1 MRDLSFLRIPT
12 AQGET
17 ILLFI
22 LLALAIIL
30 TLILIGLLREFLRKK
45 RLKESFFKEAYEREL
60 TQEEAQILWE
70 YSIKLGRDPFLA
82 LEFKAPFEKVVEIY
96 LQESPNPKEEL
107 IKDMRIKLGFD
118 YVPYFI
124 PLVSTKDIDLFQS
137 GKMYL
142 PDGRKYEVALFDKDE
157 RFMYWAVIDKN
168 TPREELLGKKITIS
182 FIRKGDGIYKFEG
195 EVVKTFTENGK
206 LVVQIPHT
214 FELSRYQRREYARVE
229 VEIPTVITI
238 KSKEGEIRI
247 NGEIVDISA
256 GGTKVCISLSELE
269 RELPPTQQLNL
280 EFSLEGRK
288 FNLKATI
295 VNIYQRRH
303 ATCYG
308 TKFEDISPEEQ
319 KFIYDFVKKEQKK
332 MVELALKNR
341 K

>member
-1 MRDLSFLRIPT
+1 MRNLSFLRIPT

-22 LLALAIIL
+22 LLAVAIIL
-30 TLILIGLLREFLRKK
+30 TFILVGLLREFLRKK

-70 YSIKLGRDPFLA
+70 YSMKLGRDPFLA
-82 LEFKAPFEKVVEIY
+82 LEFKAPFEKVVELY

-107 IKDMRIKLGFD
+107 IKDMRMKLGFD

-124 PLVSTKDIDLFQS
+124 PLVSTKDIDLFQP

-157 RFMYWAVIDKN
+157 RFMYWAVIDRNSPK
-168 TPREELLGKKITIS
+168 EELLGKKITIS

-206 LVVQIPHT
+206 LIIQIPHT

-229 VEIPTVITI
+229 VEVPTVITI
-238 KSKEGEIRI
+238 ISKEGETRI

-256 GGTKVCISLSELE
+256 GGAKVCISLSELE

-280 EFSLEGRK
+280 DFPLEGRR

-295 VNIYQRRH
+295 INIYPRRH
-303 ATCYG
+303 AICYG
-308 TKFEDISPEEQ
+308 VKFENISPEEQ
-319 KFIYDFVKKEQKK
+319 KLIYDFVKKEQKK
-332 MVELALKNR
+332 MVELALKSR
-341 K
+341 R